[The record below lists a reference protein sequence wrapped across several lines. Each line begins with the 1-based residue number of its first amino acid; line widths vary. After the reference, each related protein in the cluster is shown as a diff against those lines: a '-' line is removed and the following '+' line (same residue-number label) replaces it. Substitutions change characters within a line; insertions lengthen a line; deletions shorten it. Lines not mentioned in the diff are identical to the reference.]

1 MSQSNAAA
9 IRRRTNP
16 TQSRP
21 TVSTPTKEPVPTPP
35 SPQQKPQTL
44 QQVIGT
50 FDSRIKQLET
60 HITGFKTDA
69 TGNSSVSNL
78 PEIINEFNSRFELIA
93 EEIANMKDVVIKLQS
108 YTMDVNKTL
117 LNERIH
123 VLSDLGHSANNSV
136 IDIPTV
142 TQSPTSVDLKHL
154 AKDEMSVNSEL
165 TKENN

>member
-16 TQSRP
+16 AQTRP
-21 TVSTPTKEPVPTPP
+21 TVSTPMTEPIPP

-60 HITGFKTDA
+60 HITDFKTDA
-69 TGNSSVSNL
+69 PGSSSVSNL

-123 VLSDLGHSANNSV
+123 VLSDLGQSANNSV
-136 IDIPTV
+136 IDIPTG
-142 TQSPTSVDLKHL
+142 TQSPTSVDVKHL